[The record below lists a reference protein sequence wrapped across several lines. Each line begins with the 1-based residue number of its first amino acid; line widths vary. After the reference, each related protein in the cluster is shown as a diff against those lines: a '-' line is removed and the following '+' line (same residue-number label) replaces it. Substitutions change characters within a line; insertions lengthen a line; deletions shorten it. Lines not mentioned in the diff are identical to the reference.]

1 MYYEVKF
8 KIKPIVLIPYRNRV
22 YILTNNCFYFASK
35 SGQHNE
41 YTPKINL
48 DGGAYVT
55 PTVPTSFLTLSI
67 TPSPSAP

>member
-1 MYYEVKF
+1 MYFEVK
-8 KIKPIVLIPYRNRV
+8 INLVLIPYRNRV
-22 YILTNNCFYFASK
+22 DILANYYFCFASK
-35 SGQHNE
+35 NGQHNE

-48 DGGAYVT
+48 DDGAYVT